1 MGVPRWRRFLI
12 RQLRKMNAKEPG
24 RSCLKSLTAAPFNV
38 LTPHISCPYRNSL
51 SVTSWVTHAF
61 SKIRVCKALKV
72 TPPGD
77 RYATSG
83 LRPLIS
89 QSAQPWFSHSQGNGR
104 EDQCVFLCHPQGSPL
119 QDSGPCQSPDAIFGR
134 RSGRGVGRTVNPY
147 HCSG

>member
-1 MGVPRWRRFLI
+1 MLRNRAELLEKPYSLPTG
-12 RQLRKMNAKEPG
+12 RQ
-24 RSCLKSLTAAPFNV
+24 AAPFNV

-61 SKIRVCKALKV
+61 SKIRVRKALKV

-83 LRPLIS
+83 LRHLIS
-89 QSAQPWFSHSQGNGR
+89 QSAQPCFSHSQGNGR
-104 EDQCVFLCHPQGSPL
+104 EDQCVSLCHLQGSHL
-119 QDSGPCQSPDAIFGR
+119 HVSNLCQSPDAIFGR
-134 RSGRGVGRTVNPY
+134 RSGWGVGRTVNPD